1 MEKEPYIQSNAGSF
15 IQGMR
20 KKANR
25 IIKKKA
31 NTQWARTI
39 WRWWWGVTNK
49 SDKLEP
55 HWYITHTYTQTKPKR
70 NRRRWRRQPN
80 HPDRGEKAAGCRHQS
95 DRWDRHHHGHFAD
108 NQERRLI
115 YSQRD
120 HSAWSCIPVPK
131 ILLGERCSI
140 SPWTS
145 SSSFSF
151 SRFFSPFFFFTKRL
165 LMKTHLSTLYPRE
178 THV

>member
-1 MEKEPYIQSNAGSF
+1 MGENYVAMVVGRHKQVRQIRASL
-15 IQGMR
+15 I
-20 KKANR
+20 
-25 IIKKKA
+25 
-31 NTQWARTI
+31 
-39 WRWWWGVTNK
+39 
-49 SDKLEP
+49 
-55 HWYITHTYTQTKPKR
+55 HHTHTHTQTKPKR

-95 DRWDRHHHGHFAD
+95 DRLDRHRHGHFAD

>member
-1 MEKEPYIQSNAGSF
+1 MGENYMAMVVGRHKQVRQIRASL
-15 IQGMR
+15 I
-20 KKANR
+20 
-25 IIKKKA
+25 
-31 NTQWARTI
+31 
-39 WRWWWGVTNK
+39 
-49 SDKLEP
+49 
-55 HWYITHTYTQTKPKR
+55 HHTHTHTQTKPKR

-131 ILLGERCSI
+131 FYSANAAAFHPERCLPRSHF
-140 SPWTS
+140 PV
-145 SSSFSF
+145 SFP
-151 SRFFSPFFFFTKRL
+151 PFFFHKKAINENPFVYVISKGNARVGQACQEIKPHPKLFYFL
-165 LMKTHLSTLYPRE
+165 L
-178 THV
+178 